1 VASVGILNCTDAA
14 LFIEKILPSSP
25 DANVYAAVLAVYV
38 EAIFGDVITAPVGIV
53 TVPVNVGEASGA
65 LVASLGTAV
74 ALVKLIAEGVPR
86 LGVTKVGLVAKTN
99 EPEPVSSDMTPASSV
114 DVVAARADSLSV
126 VTTKVLVDGIVVPL
140 IDVAVATPSAGVIS
154 VGLVS
159 TTNLVPVP
167 VWDAIEVTAP
177 TDVIGPV
184 RLLGATV
191 TVST

>member
-1 VASVGILNCTDAA
+1 
-14 LFIEKILPSSP
+14 LFIENILPSSP

-38 EAIFGDVITAPVGIV
+38 QPILGAVITAPVGMV

-65 LVASLGTAV
+65 LVASDGTAV
-74 ALVKLIAEGVPR
+74 ALVKLIADGVPR
-86 LGVTKVGLVAKTN
+86 LGVTSVGLVAKTS
-99 EPEPVSSDMTPASSV
+99 EPEPVSSEITPASSA

-140 IDVAVATPSAGVIS
+140 IDVAVATPSTGVTR

-167 VWDAIEVTAP
+167 V
-177 TDVIGPV
+177 
-184 RLLGATV
+184 
-191 TVST
+191 